1 MPKNNILISKEFM
14 LWLYNSGF
22 VQNLIKINFV
32 DQNKIKR
39 EMQAKG
45 YTKGIFPPNNKVKQI
60 IVAATA

>member
-1 MPKNNILISKEFM
+1 M